1 MTMRWI
7 VTLLVSLV
15 LLPTSAWAAGG
26 RPYALAPPGFSASV
40 ASAQNAQGKQ
50 RQFKSQEESD
60 AFKAVQSEKDPRQK
74 ISQAQAFLQQYP
86 ESEMR
91 DVAYFQMMLGYHELK
106 DRANSIDAGHKV
118 IQLNPE
124 FTYAFYNLGYEYLS
138 PDPLDFDQGV
148 WDLARAVALAR
159 ATQDQA
165 TADMEKT
172 LTGVYAD
179 YHGSAEGLPGL
190 VAQAA
195 SSPNPP
201 AGFRVAPPKLFG
213 SKGVTA
219 ESVRQGGL
227 GSCYFHSTVAAVA
240 RWNPQ
245 AIQQIITENNDGT
258 YTVLFPDGKKVNVY
272 PEDLRY
278 GRLSRFDF
286 SDGQWVGVLLR
297 AYAQRQVRET
307 LMAGIESSS
316 MFALVKPYAESY
328 IESTDPLLL
337 AYDRAIRDVVNQTGD
352 IDKARMAARLR
363 DEMKDIPIPDTFK
376 DSLISTLQSSGV
388 FDALSEVVKQ
398 NGEFFGAYRAVGNG
412 GIPALVMH
420 NLFGAKAAA
429 LETKSREDVAAFLS
443 QAVPSK
449 LPIVAATGGA
459 EIQALEADKKV
470 PPGSDQWY
478 VEKHAYTVIGYDP
491 QAQTVTLRNPWGHHP
506 EPDGTFTLP
515 LAAFTDSFEV
525 IQTIAN

>member
-1 MTMRWI
+1 MRWI
-7 VTLLVSLV
+7 VTFLVTLSF
-15 LLPTSAWAAGG
+15 LPAGSSAEGRHPLRRALPAVRAWSAA
-26 RPYALAPPGFSASV
+26 AQTAPA
-40 ASAQNAQGKQ
+40 KQ

-60 AFKAVQSEKDPRQK
+60 AFKTVQNEKDPHQK
-74 ISQAQAFLQQYP
+74 ISRAQAFLQQFP
-86 ESEMR
+86 ESEAR
-91 DVAYFQMMLGYHELK
+91 DLAYYQMMLAYHELK

-118 IQLNPE
+118 IQVNPE

-159 ATQDQA
+159 TAQDQA
-165 TADMEKT
+165 TAQMEKT
-172 LTGVYAD
+172 LAGVYSD
-179 YHGSAEGLPGL
+179 YHGSAEGIPEL

-195 SSPNPP
+195 SAPNPP
-201 AGFRVAPPKLFG
+201 AGFHVAPPKLYG
-213 SKGVTA
+213 SKGVSL

-240 RWNPQ
+240 RWHPQ
-245 AIQQIITENNDGT
+245 AIQKIITENNDGT

-297 AYAQRQVRET
+297 AYAQREVRET
-307 LMAGIESSS
+307 LLGGIESSS

-328 IESTDPLLL
+328 IESSDPLLL
-337 AYDRAIRDVVNQTGD
+337 AYDRAIRDVVSQTGD
-352 IDKARMAARLR
+352 IDKAKMAARLK
-363 DEMKDIPIPDTFK
+363 DETKDIPVPDTLK
-376 DSLISTLQSSGV
+376 DSLLSTLQSSGV
-388 FDALSEVVKQ
+388 FDAVSEVVKQ

-420 NLFGAKAAA
+420 NLFGAKAAE
-429 LETKSREDVAAFLS
+429 LDTKSREDVAAFLT

-449 LPIVAATGGA
+449 QPIVAATGGA
-459 EIQALEADKKV
+459 TVEALEGDKKV
-470 PPGSDQWY
+470 PAGSDQWY
-478 VEKHAYTVIGYDP
+478 VERHAYTVIGYDP
-491 QAQTVTLRNPWGHHP
+491 QSQTVTLRNPWGHHP

-515 LAAFTDSFEV
+515 LAAFTESFEV